1 MAFVRQTMQK
11 NCLWQPPEVH
21 HFPGMR
27 NISIE
32 TSTHGRVLIK
42 DAGVSPSDVRFLV
55 GFHGYAQNA
64 EDMLAELDHLSNRN
78 AWTLVS
84 VQALH
89 RFYLRGDERIV
100 ASWMT
105 RQDRELA
112 IADNIVYIDRV
123 VRSLVAEAP
132 QAPVVFVGFSQGV
145 AMAYRAG
152 VLGAH
157 RPRGVIAIGGD
168 IPPDVK
174 TSPSNKFPPILVT
187 AGESDRFYPQAKVEA
202 DEAFLRS
209 AGVQFDVFRY
219 QGGHEWTDPLRE
231 RIDQA
236 LDQII
241 RDRPTL

>member
-1 MAFVRQTMQK
+1 
-11 NCLWQPPEVH
+11 
-21 HFPGMR
+21 
-27 NISIE
+27 
-32 TSTHGRVLIK
+32 
-42 DAGVSPSDVRFLV
+42 
-55 GFHGYAQNA
+55 
-64 EDMLAELDHLSNRN
+64 MLAELDHLSNRN

-89 RFYLRGDERIV
+89 RFYLRGDEKIV

-231 RIDQA
+231 RIDQT

>member
-1 MAFVRQTMQK
+1 
-11 NCLWQPPEVH
+11 
-21 HFPGMR
+21 MR

-42 DAGVSPSDVRFLV
+42 DAGVSPSDARFLV

-64 EDMLAELDHLSNRN
+64 EDMLTELDHLSNRN

>member
-1 MAFVRQTMQK
+1 
-11 NCLWQPPEVH
+11 
-21 HFPGMR
+21 MR

-42 DAGVSPSDVRFLV
+42 DAGVSPSDARFLV

-89 RFYLRGDERIV
+89 RFYLRGDEKIV

-231 RIDQA
+231 RIDQT